1 MRENIK
7 SIGLIFAILV
17 AGISLPTSIKSFM
30 DKPTQ
35 ITEINN
41 YYYNNTVIETYNNTI
56 IERYNNTII
65 VWVNNTVVVNETIV
79 EETPIPDRSKPV
91 EPHVFNINTTHPHYI
106 MNYTIGNNEVYQY
119 LFRAYPLRA
128 ITYPRF
134 TVVQSAWLDTFI
146 NSGYKDGDFFS
157 SGFSGSGYW
166 YPPFLDNWYF
176 VVYYDSGMPYLANNW
191 DWGLNDSIT
200 TIGI

>member
-1 MRENIK
+1 MMEMRENIK

-91 EPHVFNINTTHPHYI
+91 EPHAVSYTHLTLP
-106 MNYTIGNNEVYQY
+106 TILLV
-119 LFRAYPLRA
+119 
-128 ITYPRF
+128 
-134 TVVQSAWLDTFI
+134 
-146 NSGYKDGDFFS
+146 
-157 SGFSGSGYW
+157 
-166 YPPFLDNWYF
+166 
-176 VVYYDSGMPYLANNW
+176 
-191 DWGLNDSIT
+191 
-200 TIGI
+200 